1 MLGRLSELDAVIER
15 QAKEHALD
23 QQRMKIHKDE
33 LQVEIERQA
42 QSWAEQLW
50 AAHAEQLVRNGDTE
64 QLRAA
69 CAGQLALKE
78 SAYAELLALKEDA
91 ELRCRVLQVKTEET
105 GKRWAQK
112 VSEMQDERDKIAV
125 EAAEQEVVLASK
137 QDELLKLQ
145 HAFQE
150 TVTRMEDAE
159 LRCRVLQVK
168 VEETGKRWAEKC
180 AENHIALFEANVD
193 QLEAE
198 TLLREA
204 ETLDGLNR
212 QNSELTSSV
221 GVSPETDLST
231 LLQTEQVGNAREAE
245 AALGV
250 SAELDLSALLQP
262 EQVGNVKFRR
272 TEELSNVM
280 DLKFD
285 AQFSTDEERMV
296 FAISQRDRLAKML
309 GIPAACI
316 EIEDVKPG
324 SPITMVRLN
333 IKKPDAAG
341 VTGRIPDA
349 HTLVAL
355 LDVEARAEARVKS
368 AEEAKTKAEAKAQE
382 AGSKASGLE
391 MGLAETEGELK
402 KLRESNLWMQVKFFF
417 P

>member
-1 MLGRLSELDAVIER
+1 
-15 QAKEHALD
+15 
-23 QQRMKIHKDE
+23 
-33 LQVEIERQA
+33 
-42 QSWAEQLW
+42 
-50 AAHAEQLVRNGDTE
+50 
-64 QLRAA
+64 
-69 CAGQLALKE
+69 
-78 SAYAELLALKEDA
+78 
-91 ELRCRVLQVKTEET
+91 VLQVKVEET
-105 GKRWAQK
+105 GKRWERK

-145 HAFQE
+145 HAFPE

-168 VEETGKRWAEKC
+168 VEETGKRWADKC

-212 QNSELTSSV
+212 PNSELKSAI
-221 GVSPETDLST
+221 GVSDVST

-309 GIPAACI
+309 GIPADCI

-349 HTLVAL
+349 DTLVAL

-391 MGLAETEGELK
+391 MGLAEAKGELK
-402 KLRESNLWMQVKFFF
+402 KLRESNLWMQVK
-417 P
+417 